1 MWAPSLWPALHSAHI
16 QAPPAIRHDS
26 RSNHLARAGVYN
38 NLQPTSVGTR
48 VALSRA
54 AGLRKARQ
62 RYLLMLPVDW
72 RSPRLRVE
80 FHDAANIVTMRLEG
94 RFVGPFARDTRDL
107 VTRCKIPLR
116 LVVNLSE
123 VTFVDAVGEEVLS
136 WLGRI
141 GGEFVA
147 ENCYPLHVCERLH
160 LPMAR
165 KRVEALPQ
173 AM

>member
-1 MWAPSLWPALHSAHI
+1 M
-16 QAPPAIRHDS
+16 
-26 RSNHLARAGVYN
+26 
-38 NLQPTSVGTR
+38 
-48 VALSRA
+48 
-54 AGLRKARQ
+54 
-62 RYLLMLPVDW
+62 
-72 RSPRLRVE
+72 LRVE
-80 FHDAANIVTMRLEG
+80 FQDVGNTVTMRLEG
-94 RFVGPFARDTRDL
+94 RFVGAFAKDARDL

-136 WLGRI
+136 WLARI

-165 KRVEALPQ
+165 KRANALPR

>member
-1 MWAPSLWPALHSAHI
+1 M
-16 QAPPAIRHDS
+16 
-26 RSNHLARAGVYN
+26 
-38 NLQPTSVGTR
+38 
-48 VALSRA
+48 
-54 AGLRKARQ
+54 
-62 RYLLMLPVDW
+62 
-72 RSPRLRVE
+72 LRVE
-80 FHDAANIVTMRLEG
+80 FEDVGDTLTMRLQG
-94 RFVGPFARDTRDL
+94 RVVGPFAKDTRDL

-160 LPMAR
+160 LPLAR

>member
-1 MWAPSLWPALHSAHI
+1 M
-16 QAPPAIRHDS
+16 
-26 RSNHLARAGVYN
+26 
-38 NLQPTSVGTR
+38 
-48 VALSRA
+48 
-54 AGLRKARQ
+54 
-62 RYLLMLPVDW
+62 
-72 RSPRLRVE
+72 LRVE
-80 FHDAANIVTMRLEG
+80 CQDVGNTVTLRLEG
-94 RFVGPFARDTRDL
+94 RFVGPFAKDARDL

-123 VTFVDAVGEEVLS
+123 VTFVDVVGEEVLS
-136 WLGRI
+136 WLARF

-165 KRVEALPQ
+165 KRAGALPR

>member
-1 MWAPSLWPALHSAHI
+1 M
-16 QAPPAIRHDS
+16 
-26 RSNHLARAGVYN
+26 
-38 NLQPTSVGTR
+38 
-48 VALSRA
+48 
-54 AGLRKARQ
+54 
-62 RYLLMLPVDW
+62 
-72 RSPRLRVE
+72 LRVE
-80 FHDAANIVTMRLEG
+80 YQDVGNTVTMRVEG
-94 RFVGPFARDTRDL
+94 RFVGAFAKDAREL
-107 VTRCKIPLR
+107 VMRCRISTP

-136 WLGRI
+136 WLARI

-165 KRVEALPQ
+165 KRTGALPR

>member
-1 MWAPSLWPALHSAHI
+1 MTATRITSLALASPTTYS
-16 QAPPAIRHDS
+16 QLP
-26 RSNHLARAGVYN
+26 LACGLHYH
-38 NLQPTSVGTR
+38 TR
-48 VALSRA
+48 WYRERLA
-54 AGLRKARQ
+54 KWK
-62 RYLLMLPVDW
+62 LLMLSVDW
-72 RSPRLRVE
+72 RSPMLRIE
-80 FHDAANIVTMRLEG
+80 FHDAANTVTMRLEG
-94 RFVGPFARDTRDL
+94 RFVGPFAKDAREL
-107 VTRCKIPLR
+107 VTRCKIPPR